1 MTDRAAAFILEP
13 MVNISSDG
21 LKFIAGQ
28 EGFVS
33 HVYRDIA
40 GVPTIGYG
48 HVLKMGD
55 PVNVTQDQAL
65 EMLRHDVA
73 SAESAVNALIKV
85 DLNQNQADA
94 LLSFT
99 YNLGSGALATSALL
113 HFINLSCFATAADEF
128 PKWCHARV
136 NGEMVVVAGLLKR
149 RQLERALFLSTAVE
163 IPPPGP
169 LPITINDAP
178 PVLPDEGQP
187 TPPEDL
193 DT

>member
-1 MTDRAAAFILEP
+1 MKTSEA
-13 MVNISSDG
+13 G
-21 LKFIAGQ
+21 LKFIAAQ
-28 EGFVS
+28 EGFVG
-33 HVYRDIA
+33 HRYLDVA
-40 GVPTIGYG
+40 GIPTIGYG
-48 HVLKMGD
+48 HVIRLGD
-55 PVNVTQDQAL
+55 PISVTEPQAM

-73 SAESAVNALIKV
+73 SAESAIVSLVKV
-85 DLNQNQADA
+85 DLNQNQVDS
-94 LLSFT
+94 LCSFVF
-99 YNLGSGALATSALL
+99 NLGSGALATSAML
-113 HFINLSCFATAADEF
+113 HFINLGAFLTAADEF

-136 NGEMVVVAGLLKR
+136 NGEMVVVSDLLKR
-149 RQLERALFLSTAVE
+149 RQLERAMFLSTAVE

>member
-1 MTDRAAAFILEP
+1 MKTSPE
-13 MVNISSDG
+13 G

-28 EGFVS
+28 EGFVPR
-33 HVYRDIA
+33 VYHDIA
-40 GVPTIGYG
+40 GIPTIGYG

-55 PVNVTQDQAL
+55 PVTVTEPQAMDL
-65 EMLRHDVA
+65 LRHDIA
-73 SAESAVNALIKV
+73 AAESAINSMVKV
-85 DLNQNQADA
+85 ELNQNQVDS
-94 LLSFT
+94 LVSFVF
-99 YNLGSGALATSALL
+99 NLGSGALATSALL
-113 HFINLSCFATAADEF
+113 HFINLGAFMTAADEF

-187 TPPEDL
+187 TPPGDL
-193 DT
+193 PET